1 MLSEFLLPDSNFF
14 RRTFS
19 LCSLGLTLIGGII
32 IYGF

>member
-1 MLSEFLLPDSNFF
+1 MLSEFLLPDSNFLEEL
-14 RRTFS
+14 FS